1 MNSTKTSLEKDDR
14 SVIDSLLESMSNGQL
29 TAKISNAAR
38 LAVAQHML
46 LKAQEMRSAVEA
58 ENSAQ

>member
-1 MNSTKTSLEKDDR
+1 MDDR

-29 TAKISNAAR
+29 AAKISKAAR
-38 LAVAQHML
+38 LATARHML